1 MYYPNKKIEQ
11 EVSIPYPLYQAKKGE
26 YFIGQTP
33 KLIGENQNILAALV
47 NPIDSKVDLYVNAIT
62 VTNISPL
69 NLSAEFYLRATL
81 NEGIVSDSVS
91 CTNLDIIP
99 EPIPEG
105 EIKYLTTA
113 TEPPQDGVNIFSR
126 IVSSY
131 STLVIDGGQI
141 IISPGQSLIVYLGG
155 FLPLEFDNVIVA
167 FGWWE
172 ETIYEYP
179 CCHC

>member
-1 MYYPNKKIEQ
+1 MYYFDKKIRK
-11 EVSIPYPLYQAKKGE
+11 EVSVPYPLYQSEKGE

-33 KLIGENQNILAALV
+33 KLIGEDQHALAALV
-47 NPIDSKVDLYVNAIT
+47 NPIGSKVNIYVNAIT
-62 VTNISPL
+62 VTNISTL

-81 NEGIVSDSVS
+81 KKGMVSDSVS
-91 CTNLDIIP
+91 CTNLGIIP
-99 EPIPEG
+99 KPIPEG
-105 EIKYLTTA
+105 KIKYLTTV
-113 TEPPQDGVNIFSR
+113 TKPPQDGVNIFSR

-155 FLPLEFDNVIVA
+155 FLPLEFDSAIVA

-172 ETIYEYP
+172 ETIYESP